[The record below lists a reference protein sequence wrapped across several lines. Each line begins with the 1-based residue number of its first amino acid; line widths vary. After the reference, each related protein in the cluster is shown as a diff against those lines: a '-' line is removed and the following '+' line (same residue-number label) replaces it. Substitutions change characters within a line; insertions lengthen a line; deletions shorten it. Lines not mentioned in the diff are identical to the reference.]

1 MSQST
6 SSVSAALIKTICD
19 ELERELFDVFDLLTR
34 NVEEAPYQVPILTI
48 REKYLSCQVL
58 VRRLRE
64 TVSEPLGDSGTIY
77 EHMQYRWFLE
87 QQAAAGG
94 ARTLEA
100 QQARLEQAQRR
111 FRYVTAGA
119 ESRLH
124 GAPSHT

>member
-6 SSVSAALIKTICD
+6 SSMSEASIKTICG
-19 ELERELFDVFDLLTR
+19 ELQRELFDLFDLLIQ
-34 NVEEAPYQVPILTI
+34 NVEEAAYQVPYLVI

-58 VRRLRE
+58 VRRLRD
-64 TVSEPLGDSGTIY
+64 TISEPLGDSGTIY

-87 QQAAAGG
+87 RQAAAGG

-100 QQARLEQAQRR
+100 QRARLEQAQRR

-119 ESRLH
+119 ETRLH
-124 GAPSHT
+124 GAPSLT